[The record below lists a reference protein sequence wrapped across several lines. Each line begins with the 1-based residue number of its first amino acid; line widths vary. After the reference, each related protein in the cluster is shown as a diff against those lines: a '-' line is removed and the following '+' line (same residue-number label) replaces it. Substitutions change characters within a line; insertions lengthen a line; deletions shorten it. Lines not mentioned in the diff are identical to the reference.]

1 MSGRARSSASWTD
14 SSRPREGGQPGIRAP
29 AGGTARGPATGM
41 GRERAK
47 PLCSRPHGDRTTVND
62 PLRLDRADRLLVL
75 APHPDDE
82 TLATGGL
89 LQRALPAGPEVGVL
103 FVTDGED
110 NPWAQRATEQR
121 WAIGPADRERW
132 GERRRG
138 EAIAALECLGVSRWQ
153 TGFLGYPDQGIHRLL
168 LDGDDDLI
176 ETLTGEIARFDPTLL
191 VAPALEDLHPD
202 HSALAVFVRLALARL
217 AAGGRP
223 RERQFVVHHDGP
235 LPAPARD
242 AGLTPTVEERERQR
256 LAILCHASQ
265 LRLRRRAL
273 LGFADA
279 QELFLAPAA
288 PGEHDARHPVRHAS
302 VDGGVALLLELERS
316 GRFRIPPRCA
326 RVRPPRRARRAATA
340 AESCDPPAPE
350 TGRQELTEA

>member
-62 PLRLDRADRLLVL
+62 PLRLDRADRVLVL

-82 TLATGGL
+82 TLATGGP
-89 LQRALPAGPEVGVL
+89 LP
-103 FVTDGED
+103 
-110 NPWAQRATEQR
+110 R
-121 WAIGPADRERW
+121 
-132 GERRRG
+132 
-138 EAIAALECLGVSRWQ
+138 
-153 TGFLGYPDQGIHRLL
+153 
-168 LDGDDDLI
+168 
-176 ETLTGEIARFDPTLL
+176 
-191 VAPALEDLHPD
+191 
-202 HSALAVFVRLALARL
+202 ALAVFVRLALARL

-235 LPAPARD
+235 LPASARD
-242 AGLTPTVEERERQR
+242 AVLTLTPEERERKR

-288 PGEHDARHPVRHAS
+288 PGEHDARHPVRHAR
-302 VDGGVALLLELERS
+302 VDGGVALLLELERR
-316 GRFRIPPRCA
+316 GRPGAFGAPDLGLPPE
-326 RVRPPRRARRAATA
+326 RPGHR
-340 AESCDPPAPE
+340 
-350 TGRQELTEA
+350 